1 MTKDDIAFKSNFAF
15 INEET
20 GIVERRRVDREFDWG
35 IPLCDLLD
43 GMQVKGYPEVTI
55 SCKYATEHRCGFM
68 VNAPGLD
75 CSITG
80 TDPLKDFYRQPQ
92 CEAIDF
98 ENESSV
104 YTAKLVQT
112 ISDQIREMLN
122 SHPIN
127 VQRKAE
133 GKTYTNILL
142 LRGCG

>member
-98 ENESSV
+98 ENE
-104 YTAKLVQT
+104 
-112 ISDQIREMLN
+112 
-122 SHPIN
+122 
-127 VQRKAE
+127 
-133 GKTYTNILL
+133 
-142 LRGCG
+142 